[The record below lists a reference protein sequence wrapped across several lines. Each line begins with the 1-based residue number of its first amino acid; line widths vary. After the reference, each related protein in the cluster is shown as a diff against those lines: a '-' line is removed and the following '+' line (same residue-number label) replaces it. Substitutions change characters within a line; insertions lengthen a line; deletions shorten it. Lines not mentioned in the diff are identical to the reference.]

1 MATVIDLLVAN
12 AKTYASLGRYGGS
25 LKLLR
30 PSSRVRAVLRVV
42 RLLDPSLTLRMR
54 PRRWQS
60 FQPQGYSAKP

>member
-1 MATVIDLLVAN
+1 MATVIDLLAAN

-42 RLLDPSLTLRMR
+42 RLLDPSLT
-54 PRRWQS
+54 
-60 FQPQGYSAKP
+60 FAYSTHP